1 MIVMALRGGWIKNRR
16 GEILRARSDQTTK
29 KKLAGE
35 DPLDPL
41 TLYRAPWN
49 RQCIWVERGGGSVLK
64 WIPWGRQPRYSD
76 SGSSVICSF
85 DGQITFN
92 LSTFKEGSVAVS
104 KMQEDEWHFIMKDK
118 CLGCLYLKQLSN
130 SKPPMGV
137 TALILTTAVTQ
148 QTNTLYYPLPKQPLT
163 KRHPEA
169 NNPAH
174 TWHRRPIPWPWGIH
188 PKIPPPLLLLVNH
201 PWKLQQSLLQ

>member
-41 TLYRAPWN
+41 TLYRVPWN

-64 WIPWGRQPRYSD
+64 WISWGRQTRYS
-76 SGSSVICSF
+76 GSWSVIYSY

-104 KMQEDEWHFIMKDK
+104 KMQKDEWHFIMNMKECRGY
-118 CLGCLYLKQLSN
+118 CLNLKQPSN
-130 SKPPMGV
+130 SKPPMRV
-137 TALILTTAVTQ
+137 TTLNKTTFVTQ
-148 QTNTLYYPLPKQPLT
+148 QTNKLCSPLPKQSLT
-163 KRHPEA
+163 NCHSEA
-169 NNPAH
+169 NNPASSTH
-174 TWHRRPIPWPWGIH
+174 LT
-188 PKIPPPLLLLVNH
+188 PPADPMAVGDPSKGSPH
-201 PWKLQQSLLQ
+201 HCCFC